1 MEYFEHEIIED
12 ISIESVKMVR
22 ITFIEAK
29 LFWERLQTS
38 IIPLYNKVIVDISK
52 CKFIDSAF
60 MGVLV
65 RIHRKLLKKGGELK
79 LVVDD
84 KQIER
89 YFIIAEIDKIIDTN
103 ISLAEAIN
111 SFNKKDKVDNM
122 VLFQQ
127 AMDVGNSPM

>member
-1 MEYFEHEIIED
+1 LEYFENEIIED
-12 ISIESVKMVR
+12 IAIESVKMVR

-38 IIPLYNKVIVDISK
+38 IIPEYNKVIVDISK

-65 RIHRKLLKKGGELK
+65 RIHRMLLAEKGELK
-79 LVVDD
+79 LVLDS

-89 YFIIAEIDKIIDTN
+89 YFRFAGLNKIIDTN
-103 ISLAEAIN
+103 ISLEEAIN
-111 SFNKKDKVDNM
+111 SFKKKDKVGDM
-122 VLFQQ
+122 V
-127 AMDVGNSPM
+127 VS

>member
-1 MEYFEHEIIED
+1 
-12 ISIESVKMVR
+12 
-22 ITFIEAK
+22 
-29 LFWERLQTS
+29 
-38 IIPLYNKVIVDISK
+38 
-52 CKFIDSAF
+52 

-122 VLFQQ
+122 VLFQK